1 MVTIL
6 FDKCAE
12 LWSGCPAV
20 EAMDNGIDTAEE
32 IPGDYNPDESESGL
46 LPFAANDPA
55 REDNTGVTTSDESAK
70 KKNKKKLLMQE
81 ETGHSK
87 VFTLLIQHDSIFDK
101 IVPPK

>member
-20 EAMDNGIDTAEE
+20 EAMDNGIETAEE
-32 IPGDYNPDESESGL
+32 IPGDDNPDESESGL

-70 KKNKKKLLMQE
+70 KKTKKNC
-81 ETGHSK
+81 
-87 VFTLLIQHDSIFDK
+87 
-101 IVPPK
+101 